1 MVRQFDRRGN
11 PRRERQGTVDRVGA
25 IGQAISQSW
34 PPFVLVAG
42 LLMIG
47 AVDEADGLFAAL
59 GVRAERL
66 GGGPVVLLAALL
78 GLEAV
83 VTAVLNLD
91 TAVVFMTP
99 IALHAARQREC
110 DVRPFLYGALF
121 MANGASLLLPGSNLT
136 NLIVLHHSPPV
147 GRRVREGDGAAV
159 GASSSRSRSPSSR
172 SRSGSGSRAACAEE
186 APPLRIGIG
195 VAATVAATVLILTLH
210 NAALPVLAVGIVAV
224 LIRRIRPRLDLH
236 VHRRPL
242 RPGGRARDARPRLG
256 RARQA
261 ARAPR
266 RSRGGGARRGL
277 ERRRQQPSRRGAP
290 LGAAAAAPALAAD
303 RPQPRAEPGVHRVAL
318 GVPLVPLRAGL
329 RGAAVAEDVV
339 RARARA
345 RAALDR
351 RRARRPGR
359 FRLRRS
365 HDEMRA

>member
-11 PRRERQGTVDRVGA
+11 PRRSEGTVDLVGA

-136 NLIVLHHSPPV
+136 NLIVLHHS
-147 GRRVREGDGAAV
+147 
-159 GASSSRSRSPSSR
+159 SPSGAEFAKAMALPWVVVVALTIAFVAVAFR
-172 SRSGSGSRAACAEE
+172 LRLEGGLAEE
-186 APPLRIGIG
+186 APPIRIGIG
-195 VAATVAATVLILTLH
+195 AGRDGRRDSADPHAPQRGAAGAR
-210 NAALPVLAVGIVAV
+210 G
-224 LIRRIRPRLDLH
+224 R
-236 VHRRPL
+236 HRRRARPPDPAAARPARHRRAL

-261 ARAPR
+261 ARAPGR
-266 RSRGGGARRGL
+266 PRGGGARRGL
-277 ERRRQQPSRRGAP
+277 ERRRQQPSCRGAP
-290 LGAAAAAPALAAD
+290 LRAAA
-303 RPQPRAEPGVHRVAL
+303 
-318 GVPLVPLRAGL
+318 
-329 RGAAVAEDVV
+329 
-339 RARARA
+339 
-345 RAALDR
+345 R
-351 RRARRPGR
+351 RT
-359 FRLRRS
+359 RS
-365 HDEMRA
+365 RC